1 MIVNMACNKKCHSH
15 LANIKIIK
23 FIISIFKEN
32 YYESFNYNA
41 ETEALNRTMENI
53 FSIFLRL
60 IHSSALTPVEIEEH
74 ILPIF
79 NEADKS
85 LNGES
90 NFSLSLSFMT
100 NQIIQQFPVVKRR
113 SSSKSKKDDS
123 NCLLESYI

>member
-15 LANIKIIK
+15 LANIEIIK

-32 YYESFNYNA
+32 FYESFNYNA

-60 IHSSALTPVEIEEH
+60 IHSSALTSVVIEEH

-90 NFSLSLSFMT
+90 NYSMSLSFMT
-100 NQIIQQFPVVKRR
+100 NQIIQQFPVRR
-113 SSSKSKKDDS
+113 SSSKSRKDDS
-123 NCLLESYI
+123 SCLLESYI

>member
-1 MIVNMACNKKCHSH
+1 MIVNMACNKKCHNH
-15 LANIKIIK
+15 LANIEIIK
-23 FIISIFKEN
+23 FIIFVFKEN

-60 IHSSALTPVEIEEH
+60 IHSSALSSNVIEEH

-90 NFSLSLSFMT
+90 NYSLSLSFMT
-100 NQIIQQFPVVKRR
+100 NQIIQQFPVKRR
-113 SSSKSKKDDS
+113 GSTKSKQEDS

>member
-1 MIVNMACNKKCHSH
+1 MIVNMACNKKCHNH
-15 LANIKIIK
+15 LANIEIIK

-32 YYESFNYNA
+32 YYESFHYNA

-60 IHSSALTPVEIEEH
+60 IQSSALSSNIIEEY

-85 LNGES
+85 LNGDS
-90 NFSLSLSFMT
+90 NYSLSLSFMT
-100 NQIIQQFPVVKRR
+100 NQIIQQFPVKRR
-113 SSSKSKKDDS
+113 SSSKSKKEDS